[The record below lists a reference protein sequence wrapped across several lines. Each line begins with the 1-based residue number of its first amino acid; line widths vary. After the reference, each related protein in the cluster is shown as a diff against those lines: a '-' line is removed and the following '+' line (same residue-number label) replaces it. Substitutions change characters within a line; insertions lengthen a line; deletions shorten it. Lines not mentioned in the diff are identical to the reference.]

1 MHWLEGAA
9 TRAGLAGAPSLSIP
23 SDVTSVEAW
32 EIATRTL
39 GLTPQEL
46 AARVAPQFGLRV
58 AEFDRTDPRALALL
72 PERLARRYHVFPL
85 REDDRN
91 IYVATSDPTDIEV
104 EHAIGFASGRRPVFE
119 LAAPGLIED
128 ALLSGYSADRMVE
141 NLLTTVDSQIADA
154 VRVVDELE
162 PEAVDLSDVETGPVV
177 KLTNLILR
185 DAVMHGVSDVH
196 VEPGP
201 KGGTVRFRIDGV
213 MRQHMHL
220 PMAALNRVVSRI
232 KVLARMDIANR
243 LIAQDGRAKVSIE
256 GRNYDLRI
264 STVPTRDAEKAV
276 IRVLRPESAR
286 KLEEV
291 GVTPRELARL
301 RQLLACRDGIV
312 IVTGPTG
319 SGKTTTL
326 YSAIK
331 EIATGHV
338 NIMTVEDPIEYELPG
353 ITQIQ
358 VEAKRGVTFASALRA
373 ILRQDP
379 DVIFVGEIRDLETA
393 EVAAQAALTG
403 HLVHATL
410 HTNDSMSAVTRLA
423 DLGLDRQTIATC
435 LRGCLAQRLVRRVCP
450 DCAQPLLGALT
461 EEEERL
467 SGQFGVLPL
476 SRATGCK
483 RCGNTGY
490 RGRLPLVE
498 VAIVTPSI
506 ADMIAGG
513 ATAQQ
518 LQRAAIAAGMA
529 PLRDVAV
536 ARVRRGETTLQEIER
551 VLGDQLED
559 EPAAVGVNPG
569 ILILNPDPA
578 WRRMARAMLEGA
590 GFRVGE
596 AMDGET
602 AVRLLGDGREF
613 SFVISEASLPA
624 LAAPLG
630 PALLTAGDDAT
641 ETTIETVLDLPLPPT
656 PGDQASAPYENEN
669 GHAGDN
675 GHGNGHG
682 HTNGHGHANGHGHR
696 SAAGA
701 GSAPDWTR
709 AAGAVQNA
717 VRRALR

>member
-1 MHWLEGAA
+1 MHWLEGAVA
-9 TRAGLAGAPSLSIP
+9 RAGLAGASSLTIP
-23 SDVTSVEAW
+23 SEVGNLEAW
-32 EIATRTL
+32 DIATRTL
-39 GLTPQEL
+39 GLGPQEL
-46 AARVAPQFGLRV
+46 AGRVASQFGLRV
-58 AEFDRTDPRALALL
+58 AEFEHTDPRALALL

-85 REDDRN
+85 REDDRH
-91 IYVATSDPTDIEV
+91 IYVATADPTDIEV

-119 LAAPGLIED
+119 LAAPDMIED

-141 NLLTTVDSQIADA
+141 NLLNTVDSQIADA
-154 VRVVDELE
+154 VRVVDDME
-162 PEAVDLSDVETGPVV
+162 PEAVDLSEIETGPVV

-196 VEPGP
+196 IEPGP

-220 PMAALNRVVSRI
+220 PMAALNRVVSRV
-232 KVLARMDIANR
+232 KVLAKMDIANR
-243 LIAQDGRAKVSIE
+243 MIAQDGRARVAIE

-264 STVPTRDAEKAV
+264 STVPTREAEKAV
-276 IRVLRPESAR
+276 IRVLRPENAR

-291 GVTPRELARL
+291 GITPRELARL
-301 RQLLACRDGIV
+301 RQLLACRDGVV

-338 NIMTVEDPIEYELPG
+338 NITTVEDPVEYELPN

-358 VEAKRGVTFASALRA
+358 VDAKRGVTFASALRA

-393 EVAAQAALTG
+393 EIAAQAALTG
-403 HLVHATL
+403 HLVLATL
-410 HTNDSMSAVTRLA
+410 HTNDAMSAVTRLA

-450 DCAQPLLGALT
+450 DCAQPLLGSLT

-476 SRATGCK
+476 ARATGCK

-490 RGRLPLVE
+490 RGRLPLIE
-498 VAIVTPSI
+498 VAIVTPSMV
-506 ADMIAGG
+506 DMIAGG

-518 LQRAAIAAGMA
+518 LQRAAISAGMA

-551 VLGDQLED
+551 VLGDAIDD
-559 EPAAVGVNPG
+559 EPVVTTSPG

-578 WRRMARAMLEGA
+578 WRRMARALLEGA
-590 GFRVGE
+590 GFRVAE
-596 AMDGET
+596 AMDPDT
-602 AVRLLGDGREF
+602 ATRLLDQGHEF
-613 SFVISEASLPA
+613 SFVVTEASMPM
-624 LAAPLG
+624 LAAPRRQDLLPSGSATAEAPIDSTVEAPLG
-630 PALLTAGDDAT
+630 GA
-641 ETTIETVLDLPLPPT
+641 
-656 PGDQASAPYENEN
+656 
-669 GHAGDN
+669 
-675 GHGNGHG
+675 
-682 HTNGHGHANGHGHR
+682 TNGH
-696 SAAGA
+696 SVPSPTAGVTA
-701 GSAPDWTR
+701 DW
-709 AAGAVQNA
+709 AELASAVQHA
-717 VRRALR
+717 VRRAM

>member
-1 MHWLEGAA
+1 M
-9 TRAGLAGAPSLSIP
+9 AGASSLSIP
-23 SDVTSVEAW
+23 GDVGNIEAW
-32 EIATRTL
+32 DIASRTL
-39 GLTPQEL
+39 GLSPVDL
-46 AARVAPQFGLRV
+46 AARIASQFGLRV
-58 AEFDRTDPRALALL
+58 AEFERTDPRALALL

-85 REDDRN
+85 REDDRH
-91 IYVATSDPTDIEV
+91 IYVATADPTDIEV

-119 LAAPGLIED
+119 LAPPNLIED
-128 ALLSGYSADRMVE
+128 SLLSGYSADRMVE
-141 NLLTTVDSQIADA
+141 NLLNTVDSQISDA
-154 VRVVDELE
+154 VRVVDEME
-162 PEAVDLSDVETGPVV
+162 PEAVDISEVETGPVV

-196 VEPGP
+196 IEPGP
-201 KGGTVRFRIDGV
+201 KGGSVRFRIDGV

-243 LIAQDGRAKVSIE
+243 LVAQDGRAKVAIE

-291 GVTPRELARL
+291 GITPRELARL

-358 VEAKRGVTFASALRA
+358 VESKRGVTFASSLRA

-403 HLVHATL
+403 HLVLATL

-450 DCAQPLLGALT
+450 DCAQPLLGSLT

-467 SGQFGVLPL
+467 AAQFGVLPL
-476 SRATGCK
+476 ARATGCK

-490 RGRLPLVE
+490 RGRLPLIE

-506 ADMIAGG
+506 SDMIAAG

-518 LQRAAIAAGMA
+518 LQRAAITAGMA

-551 VLGDQLED
+551 VLGDQLD
-559 EPAAVGVNPG
+559 DAPTDTGTPG

-578 WRRMARAMLEGA
+578 WRRMARALLEGG
-590 GFRVGE
+590 GFRVAE
-596 AMDGET
+596 ATD
-602 AVRLLGDGREF
+602 ADSAAQLLGEGLEF
-613 SFVISEASLPA
+613 SFVVSEASMLQLASPRRQELLPSGDA
-624 LAAPLG
+624 RHDPPIDAVPNQPLG
-630 PALLTAGDDAT
+630 G
-641 ETTIETVLDLPLPPT
+641 TT
-656 PGDQASAPYENEN
+656 N
-669 GHAGDN
+669 GHAAPA
-675 GHGNGHG
+675 
-682 HTNGHGHANGHGHR
+682 ANGDAAVDWQQFAGVVQ
-696 SAAGA
+696 SAM
-701 GSAPDWTR
+701 
-709 AAGAVQNA
+709 
-717 VRRALR
+717 RRPM